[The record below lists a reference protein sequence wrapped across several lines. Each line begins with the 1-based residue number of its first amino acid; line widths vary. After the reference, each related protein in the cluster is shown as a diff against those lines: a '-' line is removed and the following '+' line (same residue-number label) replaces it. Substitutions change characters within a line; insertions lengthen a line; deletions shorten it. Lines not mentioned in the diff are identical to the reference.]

1 MPRYAVLGLIVLSLM
16 SGGLSCARNPDAI
29 PVREIRVDR
38 KDRAFIDV
46 VFARPLAAGQAGEV
60 VTDPPV
66 AIFPPI
72 GGVWRWLTPD
82 ILRFQPA
89 GALPIASELKIVYG
103 DSDFVVKT
111 DDFLVRRVTWTELPS
126 GNGFVMLHGEAEFNY
141 VVAPETLAP
150 RIRLRDASGDTKGDT
165 KVELVTPYHAQT
177 IAWRTAALR
186 KQKLERDVAIVIARD
201 LYPVDGTVTLE
212 RDFEQKIRIGSSE
225 HLLVRNITT
234 KPEERE
240 TTVRIELSS
249 SVTAEALQGKLS
261 ITPETKY
268 RVETEGN
275 DALLIGK
282 FQPGRSY
289 DLAIAEGLV
298 ATDSALLRSKVTQ
311 TIEVPNLE
319 PLLAFQSEGMF
330 LAATGRRNVAI
341 DALNVTRGKLAIDR
355 VYRNNLFFYLQSA
368 GRSYGYDDEDDGWDE
383 PYYRAY
389 YNADPVAH
397 RYGDRIVE
405 KELTFPAK
413 PNARTTS
420 TIPMGSLVRDSSP
433 GLYKVSVFRSD
444 EEWRASTR
452 WILITDLGIVAKR
465 AGPELLVWVA
475 SFKNLA
481 PIANASVALIDDQ
494 NQIIA
499 RGRTNEEGFWTA
511 RGIAEK
517 TRPFM
522 IVADR
527 GDDFSFLLLGQS
539 RIDLSASDVSGAT
552 LPASGYLAFLYGE
565 RTLYRPGETLR
576 GAAVVRTRDLQHPPR
591 MPLVLQHVDPT
602 GESRGTTRLTADAT
616 GMATYEIALPAY
628 TRTGRHTLTLKAGDA
643 AIGSTSFNVEEFVPD
658 RIKVEIETSG
668 EVKPAAPQLT
678 FHVASSYL
686 FGAPASGLSVETRVR
701 LVPSTFS
708 PTGFD
713 GFRFEAPS
721 RKLDPR
727 ELATESGKLDDD
739 GRKQFTVVI
748 PEKLAPPSSLQAV
761 ITSRVQEQGGRGVAA
776 LTRVPVHPYPYYVG
790 LREVR
795 RSDSEKPR
803 RFEWVAVSPA
813 GKEVAASHLRAEVFE
828 DRWHTVLRQTQSG
841 GYAYESAHDSERVQT
856 ISISGGKSRGFF
868 EYRPRDWGS
877 YRIVLTDPESLAATE
892 IAFDAWRGS
901 GYSPWAMKNPGRLE
915 LTIDKPA
922 HRSGESAMVTIKS
935 PFRGKALITVE
946 RDRVLYSTTT
956 TLESNTARVDVPL
969 TAAARPNAYITATV
983 VRTAEDL
990 EPGEA
995 GRAFG
1000 TVRVDVDR
1008 AENELR
1014 PEITAVQEMRS
1025 ARSLKVAVKTKPN
1038 ARVTIA
1044 AVDQGI
1050 LQLVGETPPNPF
1062 EYFYQRR
1069 ALEVTTY
1076 DIFALLL
1083 PEVAAKNKA
1092 VVGGSES
1099 GEGIA
1104 QFLRTDGI
1112 RRAKPVAFWSGVLT
1126 ANDDGIVR
1134 TTFAIPEFQGAVRIT
1149 AVAHA
1154 EEQYGSGSALV
1165 LVRDPIVVLPT
1176 VPRFVSTG
1184 DAFSV
1189 PVTVRNDTKQ
1199 NGTFEVTANVT
1210 GNGALT
1216 NGATQR
1222 VTIERQREA
1231 TVMFGVRASTRG
1243 GMKLTFNA
1251 TGNAERASV
1260 ASTINVFPSLPDATE
1275 ELSGTVAG
1283 TKMVLPAPPESLFEK
1298 GTTRRDVILSPLPIL
1313 QLRGRLDYLVHY
1325 PYGCVEQTTSTAFP
1339 MLYLA
1344 DIASELDPD
1353 TFKQRSAP
1361 GYVREAIRRLGSM
1374 QTAGGGFAMWPYESE
1389 VNVWGSVYATHF
1401 LVEAKRAGYSVE
1413 AHRYDRALEYVAQL
1427 AKARTDYDAGGIEQT
1442 VYALY
1447 VLARANRPDLGTMDY
1462 LREQHGAQLT
1472 SSSRALLGAA
1482 YATLGNRAA
1491 MDGMLADIEREEN
1504 VARETGGNYNS
1515 LPRNRAL
1522 VVLALLDAAPSDPR
1536 LPRLADRLARD
1547 IAAEAYY
1554 TTQDSAMSLV
1564 ALGQYFRMRK
1574 SNATYKG
1581 TLALDGKIIG
1591 RFDGKTARFTGLPA
1605 EGNLSVAFESGYVP
1619 DAAYYSVR
1627 VRGTPSS
1634 SIASAKGLTVT
1645 RAFLDR
1651 DGKALSATDVPQG
1664 EIVVIR
1670 TEVASTS
1677 GPLQN
1682 VAIVIPLPGGLE
1694 VENPRLSTTETL
1706 PWVQSIVTP
1715 QHADIRDDRVVF
1727 FVDLQASTKLTFYTV
1742 ARAITPGEFQLPPAQ
1757 AEAMYAPMFRAT
1769 ETAGKFRVT
1778 GGAAR

>member
-1 MPRYAVLGLIVLSLM
+1 MAKYAAVALIVLSL
-16 SGGLSCARNPDAI
+16 LSCARNPDAI
-29 PVREIRVDR
+29 VVREIRVDR

-46 VFARPLAAGQAGEV
+46 VFSRPLAEVHVGEV

-72 GGVWRWLTPD
+72 GGVWRWFTPNV
-82 ILRFQPA
+82 LRFQPA
-89 GALPIASELKIVYG
+89 GALPIASQFKIVYG
-103 DSDFVVKT
+103 DANFAIKT
-111 DDFLVRRVTWTELPS
+111 DDFLVRRVTWTELPI
-126 GNGFVMLHGEAEFNY
+126 GNGLVMLHGEAEFNY
-141 VVAPETLAP
+141 IVAPETLAP
-150 RIRLRDASGDTKGDT
+150 RIRLRDTSGDA
-165 KVELVTPYHAQT
+165 KVELITPYHAQT
-177 IAWRTAALR
+177 IAWRTAPLR
-186 KQKLERDVAIVIARD
+186 KQKLERDVAIVIAKD
-201 LYPVDGTVTLE
+201 LYPVDGNVTLD

-225 HLLVRNITT
+225 DLVVRNITI

-249 SVTAEALQGKLS
+249 SVTPDALQGKLS

-268 RVETEGN
+268 RVESAGT

-298 ATDSALLRSKVTQ
+298 ATDSALLRSKFTQ
-311 TIEVPNLE
+311 TIDVPNLE
-319 PLLAFQSEGMF
+319 PLLTFQSEGMF

-341 DALNVTRGKLAIDR
+341 DALNVTKGKLAIDR

-368 GRSYGYDDEDDGWDE
+368 GHSYGYDDEDNDWDE

-389 YNADPVAH
+389 YNADRVAH
-397 RYGDRIVE
+397 RYGDRIAE

-433 GLYKVSVFRSD
+433 GLSRGLYKVSVFQND

-481 PIANASVALIDDQ
+481 PIGNASVALIDDQ
-494 NQIIA
+494 NQTIA
-499 RGRTNEEGFWTA
+499 RGRTNDEGFWTA
-511 RGIAEK
+511 KGIAEK

-522 IVADR
+522 IVVDR
-527 GDDFSFLLLGQS
+527 GADFSFLLLGQS
-539 RIDLSASDVSGAT
+539 HIDLSASDVSGAT

-565 RTLYRPGETLR
+565 RTLYRPGEILR
-576 GAAVVRTRDLQHPPR
+576 GVAVVRTRELQHPPR
-591 MPLVLQHVDPT
+591 MPLVLQHDDPT

-628 TRTGRHTLTLKAGDA
+628 TRTGRHTLTLKAGDV

-678 FHVASSYL
+678 FNVASSYL
-686 FGAPASGLSVETRVR
+686 FGAPAAGLSVETRVR

-708 PTGFD
+708 PSGFD
-713 GFRFEAPS
+713 GFRFETAS

-727 ELATESGKLDDD
+727 ELANESGKLDDA
-739 GRKQFTVVI
+739 GRKQFTVAI
-748 PEKLAPPSSLQAV
+748 PDKLAPPSSLQAV

-776 LTRVPVHPYPYYVG
+776 LTRVPVHPYAYYVG
-790 LREVR
+790 IREVR
-795 RSDSEKPR
+795 RPDSEKR
-803 RFEWVAVSPA
+803 RFEWVAVSPE
-813 GKEVAASHLRAEVFE
+813 GKEIAASHLRAEVFE
-828 DRWHTVLRQTQSG
+828 DRWHTVMRQTQSG
-841 GYAYESAHDSERVQT
+841 GYAYESAHDSERIQT
-856 ISISGGKSRGFF
+856 ISISGGKSRGVFD
-868 EYRPRDWGS
+868 YRPRDWGS
-877 YRIVLTDPESLAATE
+877 YRIVLTDPQSLAATE

-922 HRSGESAMVTIKS
+922 HRSGESATVTIKS

-946 RDRVLYSTTT
+946 RDRVLYSTIA

-1014 PEITAVQEMRS
+1014 PEITVVEEMRS

-1069 ALEVTTY
+1069 ALQVTTY

-1134 TTFAIPEFQGAVRIT
+1134 MSFTIPEFQGAVRIT

-1184 DAFSV
+1184 DTFSV

-1222 VTIERQREA
+1222 VAIEPQREA
-1231 TVMFGVRASTRG
+1231 TVMFGVRASSRG
-1243 GMKLTFNA
+1243 GMKLAFHA
-1251 TGNAERASV
+1251 TGNAERASA

-1283 TKMVLPAPPESLFEK
+1283 TKMVLPAPPESHFEK
-1298 GTTRRDVILSPLPIL
+1298 GSTRRDVIISPLPVL
-1313 QLRGRLDYLVHY
+1313 QLRGRLDYLMHY

-1344 DIASELDPD
+1344 DIAGELDPD
-1353 TFKQRSAP
+1353 TFKQRSAT
-1361 GYVREAIRRLGSM
+1361 GYVREAIRRLGTM
-1374 QTAGGGFAMWPYESE
+1374 QTAGGGFAMWPYESD

-1427 AKARTDYDAGGIEQT
+1427 AKARATYDAGGIEQT

-1462 LREQHGAQLT
+1462 LREQHARAPQQLT

-1491 MDGMLADIEREEN
+1491 VDGMLADIEREEN
-1504 VARETGGNYNS
+1504 VARQTGGNYNS
-1515 LPRNRAL
+1515 LLRNRAL
-1522 VVLALLDAAPSDPR
+1522 VVLALLDAAPADPR

-1547 IAAEAYY
+1547 IAAESYY
-1554 TTQDSAMSLV
+1554 TTQDSAMAIV

-1574 SNATYKG
+1574 STATYKG
-1581 TLALDGKIIG
+1581 TLTLDGKIIG
-1591 RFDGKTARFTGLPA
+1591 CFDGKTARFPGLP
-1605 EGNLSVAFESGYVP
+1605 EKGKLSVAFESGYVP

-1634 SIASAKGLTVT
+1634 SVASAKGLTVT
-1645 RAFLDR
+1645 RTFLDR
-1651 DGKALSATDVPQG
+1651 DGKALAAKDVPQG
-1664 EIVVIR
+1664 DIVVIR

-1682 VAIVIPLPGGLE
+1682 VAIVNPLPGGLE

-1706 PWVQSIVTP
+1706 PWVQSIVAP

-1742 ARAITPGEFQLPPAQ
+1742 ARAITPGEFKLPPAQ
-1757 AEAMYAPMFRAT
+1757 VEAMYAPMFRAT
-1769 ETAGKFRVT
+1769 EIAGTFRVN
-1778 GGAAR
+1778 GGKAR